1 MLQLILNIIFIEKS
15 IFLVEYNNHKMTV
28 ISFQI
33 KKSLTLDAFK

>member
-1 MLQLILNIIFIEKS
+1 MLQLILNIIFVEKS
-15 IFLVEYNNHKMTV
+15 IFLVEYNNKMTV